1 MGTCYIA
8 QGAQLGGP
16 WWPRGVGWGC
26 EGGPRERG
34 YIYIHI
40 YIYKHKA
47 DSLHCT
53 AETYTTLYSN
63 YTPIKNKNKTKL
75 AKVFPSPPL
84 PASLF
89 PNLLADHPFALPIL
103 NFKSLPHF
111 VICLPRTVLCWGS
124 NYEGTIDTH
133 ILGKNAPWTF
143 PNSFPLPPQF
153 EKKIQK
159 RKNIFMG
166 DQPFLPMASFFS
178 FIKVITGLWVEMSRE
193 T

>member
-1 MGTCYIA
+1 MV
-8 QGAQLGGP
+8 
-16 WWPRGVGWGC
+16 RGDLEGWGGGVC

-34 YIYIHI
+34 YIYI

-89 PNLLADHPFALPIL
+89 PNLLADRPFALPIL

-133 ILGKNAPWTF
+133 ILGKNAP
-143 PNSFPLPPQF
+143 
-153 EKKIQK
+153 
-159 RKNIFMG
+159 
-166 DQPFLPMASFFS
+166 
-178 FIKVITGLWVEMSRE
+178 
-193 T
+193 